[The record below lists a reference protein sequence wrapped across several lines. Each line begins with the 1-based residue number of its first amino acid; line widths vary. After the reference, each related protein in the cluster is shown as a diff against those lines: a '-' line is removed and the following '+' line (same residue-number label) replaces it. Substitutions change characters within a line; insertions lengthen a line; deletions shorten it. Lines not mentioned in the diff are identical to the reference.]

1 MSVQEIIRLGHPT
14 LRQTAAPFPLEKI
27 QSAEFKELV
36 DDLRQTLA
44 DSGGIGLAAPQINVS
59 VQVAV
64 IEISNPKTRYG
75 EVKTLPFTVFVN
87 PVISVLD
94 PAVAGYWEG
103 CLSVPDMQ
111 GIVPRFTHIRYSGVG
126 LDGNPIKRE
135 AKGFHAR
142 VLQHECDHLD
152 GVLYP
157 MRMTDMSKLEFN
169 AEPGHLAQDI
179 ADGVKVWP
187 VLQGLVDAWPGRDR
201 WLDE

>member
-27 QSAEFKELV
+27 QSAEFNELV

-103 CLSVPDMQ
+103 CLSVPGMMGFVERPQ
-111 GIVPRFTHIRYSGVG
+111 HIKVDYFDDKGREQTIELSGFLATV
-126 LDGNPIKRE
+126 
-135 AKGFHAR
+135 F
-142 VLQHECDHLD
+142 QHEFDHLY
-152 GVLYP
+152 GQLYV
-157 MRMTDMSKLEFN
+157 DKLLDPTLFCFEEEYLKF
-169 AEPGHLAQDI
+169 H
-179 ADGVKVWP
+179 
-187 VLQGLVDAWPGRDR
+187 VDP
-201 WLDE
+201 E